1 MFKTLFKYI
10 IIALL
15 ISIATVTLCRCYN
28 DNNIDR
34 LAYVVALGLDVSD
47 SNNIKVSFQ
56 LSTSSQDSGGG
67 GSSSQSDSSIIN
79 TIECACIESGINLL
93 NSYLSKKVNLAHCK
107 VIVFSEEFASKGL
120 SKEIYTLM
128 NDVQVRPTCNVII
141 SRCNAEY
148 FLKNSKPV
156 LEKLSARYYEI
167 VPSSYE
173 YTGYTENITLSEFFA
188 TLNDSFRECTAILGG
203 VNPGTNQNINSNLS
217 NTEKDSTYKANQ
229 TPISGTSNIENMGT
243 AVFSDDK
250 LVGEL
255 NGIENMCH
263 LMLINKMET
272 CNISIPNPFD
282 NGNNIFLNLKPKRK
296 TKSKVS
302 IVNGSPYIEID
313 VTLNSSIL
321 SIDKNADYLD
331 EENLKKIEFF
341 ANSYL
346 KTQFNNYLYKTS
358 KEFKTDIDGFGKHV
372 VKEFLFTDNWHE
384 YNWLKNYS
392 NAFFDVNVEVDVQSG
407 RLLMET

>member
-1 MFKTLFKYI
+1 MFKTLFKYF
-10 IIALL
+10 IIAVLS
-15 ISIATVTLCRCYN
+15 SIAIVTLCRCYN

-56 LSTSSQDSGGG
+56 LSTSSQDSSSG

-79 TIECACIESGINLL
+79 TIDCACIESGINLL

-107 VIVFSEEFASKGL
+107 VIVFSEEFASKGI
-120 SKEIYTLM
+120 SKEVYTLM
-128 NDVQVRPTCNVII
+128 NDVQVRPTCNII
-141 SRCNAEY
+141 VSRCNAEY

-167 VPSSYE
+167 APSSYE
-173 YTGYTENITLSEFFA
+173 YTGYTENVTLSEFFA

-203 VNPGTNQNINSNLS
+203 VNMGTSQNINSALS
-217 NTEKDSTYKANQ
+217 NTEKDSNYKANQ
-229 TPISGTSNIENMGT
+229 TPISGTSNVENMGI
-243 AVFSDDK
+243 AIFSGDK

-255 NGIENMCH
+255 NGIEAMCH
-263 LMLINKMET
+263 LMLTNKMET

-282 NGNNIFLNLKPKRK
+282 NDNNIFLNLKPKGK

-302 IVNGSPYIEID
+302 LINSTPYIETNIS
-313 VTLNSSIL
+313 LNSSIL
-321 SIDKNADYLD
+321 SIDKNNNYLD
-331 EENLKKIEFF
+331 GENLKQIEYF

-346 KTQFNNYLYKTS
+346 KTQFTNYLYKVS
-358 KEFKTDIDGFGKHV
+358 KEFRTDIDGFGRYLAKD
-372 VKEFLFTDNWHE
+372 FLFTNSWNE
-384 YNWLKNYS
+384 YNWLKNYR